1 MQYLI
6 ERGEAVA
13 ALTSINN
20 AIFVLHNAL
29 DCYFDL
35 YEDPTGDSVSVPDWV
50 IDINDGCCAALK
62 ELDDRILTW
71 GF

>member
-6 ERGEAVA
+6 EREEAVA

-20 AIFVLHNAL
+20 AIFVLNNGL
-29 DCYFDL
+29 SCYFDL
-35 YEDPTGDSVSVPDWV
+35 YEDPTGESMSVPHWV
-50 IDINDGCCAALK
+50 IDISDGCSAALK
-62 ELDDRILTW
+62 ELDDRILSW